1 MRQIQKSTTLYPHP
15 FSKAYWRDA
24 AMELKDTKMLV
35 IAALMIA
42 LRVSMKWTVI
52 PLAPNL
58 NINVGAPLI
67 NAMGAMIFGPVVAAL
82 AACISDLLGF
92 LLFPQGGV
100 YFLPYM
106 FVEVAGSVLFAL
118 FFYRAKV
125 TVTRV
130 ILARFSMDLFV
141 NIILNSFVSMW
152 YYAAIMGKSYAFMI
166 LPAVIKNLCLF
177 PIESFLL
184 TLFLSVVIPVTRR
197 LKLTYV
203 APSDST
209 EVAEPERKKSH
220 RADELK
226 FDKKHLIL
234 LLVLFAVGVSCVV
247 GYLAYY
253 YDHNSI
259 SGSYTAE
266 ERYEIN
272 THMIDVVQDQSDTY
286 DDAVLVTTVESAYKK
301 FFGDT
306 TTYNVAVYVVD
317 DSALQSYDKNLED
330 IRGLSKSKAKAVA
343 DDGVMTRA
351 ADAVIVLNN
360 DTGEVVSFEM
370 K

>member
-1 MRQIQKSTTLYPHP
+1 MSKVQKSNTLYAHP
-15 FSKAYWRDA
+15 FSRVYWHDA

-67 NAMGAMIFGPVVAAL
+67 NAMGAMIFGPIIAAL
-82 AACISDLLGF
+82 AACVSDLAGF

-141 NIILNSFVSMW
+141 NMILNSVVSMW
-152 YYAAIMGKSYAFMI
+152 YYAAILGKSYAFMI

-184 TLFLSVVIPVTRR
+184 TLFLGVVIPITRR
-197 LKLTYV
+197 MKLTYV
-203 APSDST
+203 TPGDST
-209 EVAEPERKKSH
+209 EPAEAKKPH

-226 FDKKHLIL
+226 FDKKHLVL
-234 LLVLFAVGVSCVV
+234 LLTLFAVGVCCVV

-259 SGSYTAE
+259 SSSYTAQ

-272 THMIDVVQDQSDTY
+272 TRMTAVVQEQSDEY
-286 DDAVLVTTVESAYKK
+286 DDVTLVTTVESAYRK
-301 FFGDT
+301 FLGDT

-317 DSALQSYDKNLED
+317 EAVLED
-330 IRGLSKSKAKAVA
+330 CGKDLENIRGLSKSKAKAVA

-351 ADAVIVLNN
+351 ADAVIVLNT
-360 DTGEVVSFEM
+360 DTGDVVSFEM

>member
-1 MRQIQKSTTLYPHP
+1 MSKVQKSNTLYAHP
-15 FSKAYWRDA
+15 FSRAYWHDA

-67 NAMGAMIFGPVVAAL
+67 NAMGAMIFGPIIAAL
-82 AACISDLLGF
+82 AACVSDLAGF

-141 NIILNSFVSMW
+141 NMILNSIVSMW
-152 YYAAIMGKSYAFMI
+152 YYAAILGKSYAFMI
-166 LPAVIKNLCLF
+166 LPAVIKNQCLF

-184 TLFLSVVIPVTRR
+184 TLFLGVVIPITRR
-197 LKLTYV
+197 MKLTYV
-203 APSDST
+203 TPGDST
-209 EVAEPERKKSH
+209 EPAEAKKPH

-226 FDKKHLIL
+226 FDKKHLVL
-234 LLVLFAVGVSCVV
+234 LLTLFAVGVCCVV

-259 SGSYTAE
+259 SSSYTAQ

-272 THMIDVVQDQSDTY
+272 TRMTAVVQEQSDEY
-286 DDAVLVTTVESAYKK
+286 DDVTLVTTVESAYRK
-301 FFGDT
+301 FLGDT

-317 DSALQSYDKNLED
+317 EAVLED
-330 IRGLSKSKAKAVA
+330 CGKDLENIRGLSKSKAKAVA

-351 ADAVIVLNN
+351 ADAVIVLNT
-360 DTGEVVSFEM
+360 DTGDVVSFEM

>member
-1 MRQIQKSTTLYPHP
+1 MARIQKPTTLYKTP
-15 FSKAYWRDA
+15 FSKAYWHDA
-24 AMELKDTKMLV
+24 FLELKDTKMLV

-58 NINVGAPLI
+58 NINVGAPLV

-82 AACISDLLGF
+82 AACVSDLLGF
-92 LLFPQGGV
+92 LLFPQGGT

-141 NIILNSFVSMW
+141 NIILNSLVSMW
-152 YYAAIMGKSYAFMI
+152 YYAVIMGKSYAFMI
-166 LPAVIKNLCLF
+166 LPAVIKNLCMF
-177 PIESFLL
+177 PIEAFIL
-184 TLFLSVVIPVTRR
+184 TLFLGVVIPVTRR
-197 LKLTYV
+197 LKLTY
-203 APSDST
+203 SS
-209 EVAEPERKKSH
+209 
-220 RADELK
+220 ADEDGKELK
-226 FDKKHLIL
+226 FDKKQLGL
-234 LLVLFAVGVSCVV
+234 LLALFAVGVCCVV
-247 GYLAYY
+247 GYLSYY
-253 YDHNSI
+253 YEHNSI
-259 SGSYTAE
+259 SGSYSAQ

-272 THMIDVVQDQSDTY
+272 TTMTDVVVAESDTY
-286 DDAVLVTTVESAYKK
+286 DDATLVTTVESAYKK
-301 FFGDT
+301 FLGET

-317 DSALQSYDKNLED
+317 EAALEGYEKDLET
-330 IRGLSKSKAKAVA
+330 IRGMSKSKAKAVS

-360 DTGEVVSFEM
+360 DTGEVVSFELG
-370 K
+370 

>member
-1 MRQIQKSTTLYPHP
+1 MRKIEKSTNLYPHP
-15 FSKAYWRDA
+15 FSRAYWHDA
-24 AMELKDTKMLV
+24 AQELKDTKMLV

-42 LRVSMKWTVI
+42 LRVSMKWTAI

-82 AACISDLLGF
+82 AACVSDFAGY

-152 YYAAIMGKSYAFMI
+152 YYAAVLGKSYTFMI
-166 LPAVIKNLCLF
+166 LPAVIKNLGLF

-184 TLFLSVVIPVTRR
+184 SLFLSVVIPVTRR
-197 LKLTYV
+197 MKLTYTPV
-203 APSDST
+203 SDG
-209 EVAEPERKKSH
+209 AEAEKRPTGS
-220 RADELK
+220 ELK
-226 FDKKHLIL
+226 FDKKHLVL
-234 LLVLFAVGVSCVV
+234 LLVLFAIGVSCVV

-253 YDHNSI
+253 YDLPFRQLFPA
-259 SGSYTAE
+259 G
-266 ERYEIN
+266 
-272 THMIDVVQDQSDTY
+272 
-286 DDAVLVTTVESAYKK
+286 
-301 FFGDT
+301 
-306 TTYNVAVYVVD
+306 
-317 DSALQSYDKNLED
+317 ALRHQHP
-330 IRGLSKSKAKAVA
+330 
-343 DDGVMTRA
+343 DDGYCPG
-351 ADAVIVLNN
+351 ADWP
-360 DTGEVVSFEM
+360 VSGRGAGDHGGKRVQEIPGGDHHLPGGGVPGGRREAWGL
-370 K
+370 

>member
-1 MRQIQKSTTLYPHP
+1 MARIQKPTTLYKTP
-15 FSKAYWRDA
+15 FSKAYWHDA
-24 AMELKDTKMLV
+24 FLELKDTKMLV

-58 NINVGAPLI
+58 NINVGAPLA

-82 AACISDLLGF
+82 AACVSDLLGF
-92 LLFPQGGV
+92 LLFPQGGT

-141 NIILNSFVSMW
+141 NIILNSLVSMW
-152 YYAAIMGKSYAFMI
+152 YYAVIMGKSYAFMI
-166 LPAVIKNLCLF
+166 LPAVIKNLCMF
-177 PIESFLL
+177 PIEAFIL
-184 TLFLSVVIPVTRR
+184 TLFLGVVIPVTRR
-197 LKLTYV
+197 LKLTY
-203 APSDST
+203 SS
-209 EVAEPERKKSH
+209 
-220 RADELK
+220 ADEDGKELK
-226 FDKKHLIL
+226 FDKKQLGL
-234 LLVLFAVGVSCVV
+234 LLALFAVGVCCVV
-247 GYLAYY
+247 GYLSYY
-253 YDHNSI
+253 YEHNSI
-259 SGSYTAE
+259 SGSYSAQ

-272 THMIDVVQDQSDTY
+272 TTMTDVVVAESDTY
-286 DDAVLVTTVESAYKK
+286 DDATLVTTVESAYKK
-301 FFGDT
+301 FLGET

-317 DSALQSYDKNLED
+317 EAALEGYEKDLET
-330 IRGLSKSKAKAVA
+330 IRGMSKSKAKAVS

-360 DTGEVVSFEM
+360 DTGEVVSFELG
-370 K
+370 